1 MRRLALLV
9 TLAVFCSVP
18 GVAASAGGPRE
29 WLEPSTPEQQAAL
42 AGSPDYQRFL
52 QAAGGQWRSSFD
64 PVLMTP
70 RAIYGSGLP
79 LVSAGADQRRVEMA
93 ALKFLDDNASLFGAR
108 RGEYVI
114 NSATF
119 GRDLWIVS
127 AGQRFNGIP
136 VEGASL
142 SMAIKHGR
150 LILVQG
156 VAHRVWGVDGFA
168 RISKEEA
175 VGKAHRG
182 LGVGPRRTGKAK
194 DSDVARQIILPM
206 RSPGAV
212 NYRLAWEVRSRRQG
226 EGLGLSQ
233 HVVSYVDAQNGDVL
247 GSYDGNRYEY
257 SVNAGVQVEDRTVD
271 GPLVT
276 TAAPFLKFTFAGAA
290 AQTNAAGLFTFNG
303 LINGPQQV
311 SAQLHNAFVRVL
323 NDAGPEANFNGTA
336 NENTPFSLLF
346 DSTNSDPAER
356 MTFAAVT
363 QTNRF
368 VAPVFPSLA
377 FLNTVMPA
385 VVNLNDQCNAF
396 TDGTGIY
403 MFGAGSVCN
412 ATGRIFDIVA
422 HEWGHVLDVNAPGGF
437 EDGALSEFIGDLVA
451 FTQTDDPRIGPG
463 FFKGSSAGVR
473 NLNEGAQC
481 FDSSTTGVHDA
492 GLQLGAVVWDIR
504 EDLKASGVSADE
516 LRRLMLEPVAIGQR
530 RSEWYLAMLAADDDD
545 GNLANGTPHECL
557 IYRQFEL
564 HSCDG
569 ERWIGLPP
577 ASNVSASPSV
587 LWPANHQMVPVS
599 IDVVA
604 ANSCSAQSCR
614 VASVHSNEPVDGLGD
629 GDTGPDWVINGQTLM
644 LRAERSGKGSGR
656 VYTVR
661 LECTDAA
668 GNASTTSVAV
678 TVPRDR
684 R

>member
-9 TLAVFCSVP
+9 TLVMFCSVP
-18 GVAASAGGPRE
+18 VAGASVGEPRE

-42 AGSPDYQRFL
+42 AASPDYQRFL

-70 RAIYGSGLP
+70 RAIYGSGVL
-79 LVSAGADQRRVEMA
+79 LVSTDADQRRVEMA
-93 ALKFLDDNASLFGAR
+93 ALKFLDENASLFGAR

-119 GRDLWIVS
+119 GRDLWILS

-136 VEGASL
+136 IDGASL

-156 VAHRVWGVDGFA
+156 VAHRVWGVASFG
-168 RISKEEA
+168 RIGKEEA
-175 VGKAHRG
+175 VGRAQRG
-182 LGVGPRRTGKAK
+182 LGVGPRRLGKVK
-194 DSDVARQIILPM
+194 DSDEARQIILPM
-206 RSPGAV
+206 RSPGSV

-226 EGLGLSQ
+226 EGLGIIQ
-233 HVVSYVDAQNGDVL
+233 HVVSYIDAQNGDIL
-247 GSYDGNRYEY
+247 GSYDGNRYDY
-257 SVNAGVQVEDRTVD
+257 SVTAGVQVEERTVG
-271 GPLVT
+271 GPLIT
-276 TAAPFLKFTFAGAA
+276 LPAPFLRMTFAGSAV
-290 AQTNAAGLFTFNG
+290 QTNAAGVFASNG

-311 SAQLHNAFVRVL
+311 SSQLHNAYVRVS
-323 NDAGPEANFNGTA
+323 NNAGPNAAFNGIA
-336 NENTPFSLLF
+336 NENTPFNLLF
-346 DSTNSDPAER
+346 DSTNSDPSER

-377 FLNTVMPA
+377 WLNTAVPA
-385 VVNLNDQCNAF
+385 LVNMNDQCNAF

-403 MFGAGSVCN
+403 MFDAGSVCN
-412 ATGRIFDIVA
+412 STGRIFDIVA

-473 NLNEGAQC
+473 NLNDGAQC
-481 FDSSTTGVHDA
+481 FDSSRTNVHDA
-492 GLQLGAVVWDIR
+492 GQQLGAVVWDVR
-504 EDLKASGVSADE
+504 EDLKAAGVGGDE
-516 LRRLMLEPVAIGQR
+516 LRRLMLEPVGIGQR

-564 HSCDG
+564 HSCGG

-577 ASNVSASPSV
+577 ASNISASPSV

-614 VASVHSNEPVDGLGD
+614 VVSVESNEPVDGLGD
-629 GDTGPDWVINGQTLM
+629 GDTGPDWVINGEALM

-668 GNASTTSVAV
+668 GNVSTTAVAV
-678 TVPRDR
+678 TVPRDQR
-684 R
+684 